1 LQKQAERRENES
13 IATEKLR
20 QLLKR
25 ELVWMRKS
33 PRARATKQNYRQK
46 EFYQLESQYDEQKE
60 LLYSESGALDI
71 PVQERRL

>member
-1 LQKQAERRENES
+1 
-13 IATEKLR
+13 
-20 QLLKR
+20 
-25 ELVWMRKS
+25 MRKS

-46 EFYQLESQYDEQKE
+46 EFYHLESQYDEQKE